1 VNRVALK
8 IAVCCVLLVRAS
20 FAFAQTDDAEF
31 FTSLYASLCE
41 KNVHNTEA
49 LRSKLMEKNLPE
61 FPATQATLFLNGY
74 QGHAYPIPHN
84 GQMGNFVL
92 SLPTGKHICIVFA
105 RRLDVQTTQT
115 LFAQIAA
122 NPPVGVVAEKQPDV
136 DRETGPNGKT
146 HTVSYIWTAQ
156 GSGEKLLFMQT
167 TASSP
172 TAMLQALTSV
182 SVVAP

>member
-182 SVVAP
+182 SVMAP